1 MNNISTITLTNKNIK
16 RDQLNNLVPKLWGHE
31 EWIVNNAQ
39 YCGKKL
45 VFMKNHGCS
54 LHHHKIKHETFYVLS
69 GQVILDLEYNGV
81 RTIRQM
87 GPGDTAAIPQLTWHR
102 LIALTNAEVMEFSTY
117 HMEEDSYRAINAQ
130 KFEQDDIDKL
140 CELL

>member
-1 MNNISTITLTNKNIK
+1 MNTTTKSTHANKKIK
-16 RDQLNNLVPKLWGHE
+16 RDQLDNLVPKIWGHE
-31 EWIVNNAQ
+31 EWIINNAQ

-45 VFMKNHGCS
+45 VFMQNHGCS

-69 GQVILDLEYNGV
+69 GEVILELEQNGM
-81 RTIRQM
+81 RTIRRM
-87 GPGDTAAIPQLTWHR
+87 EPGDTAQIPQLTWHR
-102 LIALTNAEVMEFSTY
+102 LIALTDAEVMEFSTY
-117 HMEEDSYRAINAQ
+117 HMEEDSYRAIDAR